1 MNCPECDGMVYED
14 DQLCPVCEVQL
25 WSPKTLK
32 TWNRMEN
39 IKIVND

>member
-1 MNCPECDGMVYED
+1 MNCPECDCNVFED
-14 DQLCPVCEVQL
+14 QKYCKCGVQL
-25 WSPKTLK
+25 WSPKVLK